1 MKYKYLIIGFWLVYN
16 IGYSQEGSIFVE
28 LNYNSFMHNSLKSF
42 QEEFRGDM
50 PEIPIKI
57 NDNFPANFG
66 ITAGYK
72 INSLDAALLFS
83 YNSTGGKIS
92 YSDYSGI
99 VRLTQPLK
107 AYSLGG
113 EYFIELDKSSS
124 NLSLGLKGF
133 MTYSMLE
140 IDSYTQIAD
149 EVNKD
154 NIKLQ
159 SIDFG
164 VGGRLIYEYPLSFF
178 MLRASIGV
186 DVVIG
191 GKLKFKENNE
201 YHLENNNGDPVKTN
215 WTGLR
220 TGIGISVPL

>member
-16 IGYSQEGSIFVE
+16 IGYSQKGGVFVE
-28 LNYNSFMHNSLKSF
+28 LNYNSFMHTSLKSF
-42 QEEFRGDM
+42 QEEFIGDM
-50 PEIPIKI
+50 PEIPIKV
-57 NDNFPANFG
+57 NDNFSANFG

-72 INSLDAALLFS
+72 INSLNAAFFFS

-99 VRLTQPLK
+99 VRLSQPLK

-113 EYFIELDKSSS
+113 EYFIQLDRSNP

-133 MTYSMLE
+133 TTYSMLE
-140 IDSYTQIAD
+140 INSHTQILG
-149 EVNKD
+149 EVSKD

-159 SIDFG
+159 STDFG

-186 DVVIG
+186 DIVIG
-191 GKLKFKENNE
+191 GKLKFKENND

-220 TGIGISVPL
+220 TGIGVSFPL

>member
-28 LNYNSFMHNSLKSF
+28 LNYNSFMHTSLKSF